1 VGIFGSASAG
11 RRGNEFLFTIYG
23 KGRKLSMGLN
33 LILKG
38 EFPISREFF
47 PSTVIGP
54 GLFKAAA

>member
-1 VGIFGSASAG
+1 MVA
-11 RRGNEFLFTIYG
+11 IYG
-23 KGRKLSMGLN
+23 KGGKLSMGVN

-38 EFPISREFF
+38 EFPIPREFF